1 MKEMSPMMARNWRNL
16 KRPRGIATDVE
27 TERYGKYVVEP
38 LERGYGYTIGESLKR
53 LLMSS
58 IRGTAVCA
66 FKIDGANANGKISGL
81 QEDLEIFTLQLKELK
96 LWVDSEI
103 PVIAEINLPK
113 GEVYGRDLV
122 LPEGVKVFSPDLH
135 LCTVTGK
142 DKILKLDLRNG
153 CGYVSAESH
162 EEVGKGFIAIDAIF
176 SPVTRVE
183 YQVTDARVGQRTDY
197 NKLALQVWTSGAIS
211 PQEAIIFSAQLF
223 REQMSTFINFKE
235 EEEILEIEEFV
246 EERPPYYDLLN
257 TQISELNL
265 PARAENCLRNA
276 KIQYVGELVQRTER
290 SMIDIK
296 NFGKKSLTDIKNALV
311 ERNLKLGMMIDGWT
325 PPNAGVIES
334 H

>member
-1 MKEMSPMMARNWRNL
+1 MMEMSPMMARNWRNL
-16 KRPRGIATDVE
+16 KRPRGINTDNE

-53 LLMSS
+53 LLMSA
-58 IRGTAVCA
+58 IRGTAVTA
-66 FKIDGANANGKISGL
+66 YKVDGATSAGNITGM
-81 QEDLEIFTLQLKELK
+81 QEDVELFTLQLKELK
-96 LWVDSEI
+96 LWAPTEEPMTIEVTL
-103 PVIAEINLPK
+103 NK
-113 GEVYGRDLV
+113 GEVYARDLE
-122 LPEGVKVFSPDLH
+122 LPEGVELFSPDLL

-142 DKILKLDLRNG
+142 AKTLKLELRNG
-153 CGYVSAESH
+153 YGYVSAESH
-162 EEVGKGFIAIDAIF
+162 ESVSKGFTAIDATF

-197 NKLALQVWTSGAIS
+197 NKLALQVWTSGAIT
-211 PQEAIIFSAQLF
+211 PQEAIIFCAQLF
-223 REQMSTFINFKE
+223 REQMATFINFQE
-235 EEEILEIEEFV
+235 EEEVLEVEEVV

-296 NFGKKSLTDIKNALV
+296 NFGKKSLTDIKNALT
-311 ERNLKLGMMIDGWT
+311 ERNLKLGMAIDGWT

>member
-1 MKEMSPMMARNWRNL
+1 MIEMSPMMARNWRNL
-16 KRPRGIATDVE
+16 KRPRGINTDVE
-27 TERYGKYVVEP
+27 TKNYGKYVVEP

-66 FKIDGANANGKISGL
+66 FKVDGASSNGNLPGI
-81 QEDLEIFTLQLKELK
+81 QEDLELFTLQLKELK
-96 LWVDSEI
+96 LWVNSEE
-103 PVIAEINLPK
+103 PQVIELTLPK
-113 GEVYGRDLV
+113 GEVYARDLA
-122 LPEGVKVFSPDLH
+122 LPEGVELFSPDLL

-142 DKILKLDLRNG
+142 DKTLKLDLRNG
-153 CGYVSAESH
+153 YGYVSAEQH
-162 EEVGKGFIAIDAIF
+162 EGIAKGFIAVDAIF

-183 YQVTDARVGQRTDY
+183 YQVTDARVGQRTDF
-197 NKLALQVWTSGAIS
+197 NKLALQVWTSGAIT

-223 REQMSTFINFKE
+223 REQMATFINFKE
-235 EEEILEIEEFV
+235 EDEVLEVEEVV

-296 NFGKKSLTDIKNALV
+296 NFGKKSLTDIKNALT
-311 ERNLKLGMMIDGWT
+311 ERNLKLGMVIDGWT